1 MRAMIAAI
9 VVVFA
14 GGAAGVVATWIMT
27 RVTTLMYER
36 ENKAAR
42 EREDSARGGVTAYEV
57 AAEKGAGILGRTLTQ
72 EQRGRWGLVIHW
84 GLGIGAA
91 VLYAAIRT
99 QLESP
104 DLRHGLLFGFIFWAV
119 MDETLT
125 PLLRLTPGPFAFPW
139 QTHLRGLVGHLVFGA
154 VAELTL
160 ALLGIVGYGG

>member
-1 MRAMIAAI
+1 MAAI
-9 VVVFA
+9 LVLLA

-27 RVTTLMYER
+27 RVTTIMYER
-36 ENKAAR
+36 EDKAAR
-42 EREDSARGGVTAYEV
+42 EREDAARGGRTAYEV
-57 AAEKGAGILGRTLTQ
+57 AAEKGAGLLGRTLTGK
-72 EQRGRWGLVIHW
+72 QRSRWGLVIHW
-84 GLGIGAA
+84 ALGIGAA

-104 DLRHGLLFGFIFWAV
+104 DLRHGLLFGIVFWAV
-119 MDETLT
+119 MDETMT

-160 ALLGIVGYGG
+160 TLLGMVGYGG